1 MVHRYKTASEMLRHG
16 NTLTRKLSKSNL
28 FVVIRNIYLAQHN
41 DVEPDFDND
50 EEYRID
56 VSNLALFFT
65 STVQNSNGET
75 EIEKFNIVELRGTLD
90 ENVFVIDD
98 INDETRFI
106 DLGTDECVDILSALE
121 KYAKSI
127 GVDIVD

>member
-1 MVHRYKTASEMLRHG
+1 MVYRYKTASELLRHG
-16 NTLTRKLSKSNL
+16 NTLTRKLAKSNL
-28 FVVIRNIYLAQHN
+28 FVVIRNIYLTQHN
-41 DVEPDFDND
+41 NIEPNFDND

-75 EIEKFNIVELRGTLD
+75 EIEKFNIVELIGTLD

-98 INDETRFI
+98 ISDETRFI
-106 DLGTDECVDILSALE
+106 DLGTDECVDILSAVE

-127 GVDIVD
+127 GVDIED